1 MALVV
6 RLTVMVT
13 VNRTINHTLP
23 FCRAARDRAPASC
36 SAGRGYT
43 LATPQDLGWTCLDA
57 LGPGLLQRH
66 HSLK

>member
-23 FCRAARDRAPASC
+23 FCRAARDRAPALC

-43 LATPQDLGWTCLDA
+43 LATPRELGLDA

-66 HSLK
+66 HSLR